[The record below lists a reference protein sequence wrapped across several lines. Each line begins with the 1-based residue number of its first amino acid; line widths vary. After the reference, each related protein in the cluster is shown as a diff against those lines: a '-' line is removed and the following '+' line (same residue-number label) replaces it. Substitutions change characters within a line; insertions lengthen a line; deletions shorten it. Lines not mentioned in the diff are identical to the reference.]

1 MDFTKSDSWGF
12 VELGTRVQDSK
23 GTKYIVEKTNDAG
36 FLNLK
41 NISGGENIA
50 FEVLDPI
57 DHAEFHETE

>member
-1 MDFTKSDSWGF
+1 MDFTNIDSWGD
-12 VELGTRVQDSK
+12 VEPGTCVQDSK
-23 GTKYIVEKTNDAG
+23 GTKYIVMKANVAG
-36 FLNLK
+36 FHTVK